1 MQEINTHMTKGE
13 LSRARKTFNGLE
25 KLAEELA
32 DIVGRQNRKQLYDL
46 TVFCRKI
53 YVKGAEQGFDLCA
66 ERLVNILCKMH
77 GQD

>member
-1 MQEINTHMTKGE
+1 MQEINTHMTKE
-13 LSRARKTFNGLE
+13 EITKARKAFNKSE
-25 KLAEELA
+25 KLFEELA

>member
-1 MQEINTHMTKGE
+1 MQEINARMTNSETVK
-13 LSRARKTFNGLE
+13 ARKSFNKSE
-25 KLAEELA
+25 KLFEELA
-32 DIVGRQNRKQLYDL
+32 DIVGRQNKKQLYDL